1 MRDMDAGRAKKIL
14 LIQVA
19 VTLGFGG
26 CAFVFS
32 AVVGMSALIGGGTA
46 AVANAMFSYWAFGG
60 DRSQRPAELAIRIYG
75 AEVLKLLVITLL
87 FAATFI
93 LVKPLS
99 LGAVIGFFLVIHL
112 LPMVMA
118 IGDGFGPVKDR

>member
-32 AVVGMSALIGGGTA
+32 TVVGTSALIGGGTA
-46 AVANAMFSYWAFGG
+46 VIANALFSYWVFGG
-60 DRSQRPAELAIRIYG
+60 SRSQRPEELAIRIYG
-75 AEVLKLLVITLL
+75 AEVLKLLAITLL

-99 LGAVIGFFLVIHL
+99 LGAIIGVFLVVHL
-112 LPMVMA
+112 LPMVLA
-118 IGDGFGPVKDR
+118 LGDGFGPVKER